1 MTQKSTTETLAGL
14 TEEQWIDLAKRI
26 GNGLATDT
34 DADKVEQIGLLPNA
48 MRIRQG
54 LATLTDAQLVHIQ
67 AQMRFLRVSEAKGR
81 AAA

>member
-1 MTQKSTTETLAGL
+1 MTQKSTTESLAGL

-26 GNGLATDT
+26 DNGLATAT

-54 LATLTDAQLVHIQ
+54 LATFTDARLVHLQ
-67 AQMRFLRVSEAKGR
+67 AQMRFLGLIDAKGR